1 MDSGQVW
8 MPNIVDDY
16 LSQIEKKYSKDDE
29 EKISLL
35 TEAAKR
41 TLTSNN
47 TNKEIKK
54 NDFQ

>member
-1 MDSGQVW
+1 MDRGQVW